1 MGVSMLRRIKTK
13 YIWALL
19 ILFSISSLLLHK
31 STVFAAADKT
41 APKLT
46 LTASTK
52 EPTNGKVKVTAK
64 ATDSSGI
71 KALKWASGKRTA
83 AYFKSAGTTLKLNS
97 KNTAAVSFSANK
109 TYTFYALDKAGN
121 ATVKTITISNIDTI
135 EPELAIALSTLKDTK
150 GNVVLALTVTEEGK
164 GIKSLQYMTGNRK
177 AENFTET
184 TKEIVLT
191 NSTDDTQKNIYT
203 YSGKLTVTRNNT
215 ITFLL
220 KDLAGNTVLKTVKIS
235 NIDKIAPVLSYTL
248 STQEPTNKSVEVAIK
263 GEDKESGIAAAYYM
277 SGSKTSADFTEGAYE
292 TAELKEDGT
301 GTFTATAN
309 GTFTVLL
316 KDKAGNETIGSIQVT
331 NIDITKPTLSLSSS
345 VMNQKATVT
354 FSAKDAS
361 GIGKIK
367 FIKGSN
373 TSVSSAK
380 WDTAKDIT
388 SSKKFTATGSGTYS
402 VMAEDKAGNRII
414 KTIEIQLELKAVWI
428 SYLEFA
434 NYGKNGFT
442 KATFEKTI
450 DTMFNNVV
458 DLKMNAVVVQVR
470 PFGDAMYPSAYFPW
484 SKYASGTQGT
494 SPGFDPLAYMV
505 EAAHKRGLAFHAWL
519 NPYRVTTGSTDYS
532 KLSKDNPA
540 RVWKEDKDTSNDR
553 NVLSF
558 NNNLYYNPAVKEVQ
572 DLIVNGIKEIV
583 TNYDVDGI
591 HFDDYFYPALGSN
604 YKKNFDSQEYEAY
617 SEICKKNNITPMTI
631 ANWRRYNVNTMVRNA
646 YSTIKKID
654 KSVEFGISPGGFIDS
669 LASDQSYYV
678 DVKTWLSSDGY
689 VDYICPQLY
698 WTFSHATYPY
708 DKILKT
714 WLSYRTS
721 STVKVYVGIA
731 TYRSGSNIEKDW
743 LNDPNVLKNMVE
755 YGRDTGLVDG
765 YMFFRYD
772 FFYNKT
778 TKPGVDLMLEIL

>member
-1 MGVSMLRRIKTK
+1 MLRRIKTK

-19 ILFSISSLLLHK
+19 ILFSVSSLLLHK
-31 STVFAAADKT
+31 STALAAADKT

-46 LTASTK
+46 VTASTK
-52 EPTNGKVKVTAK
+52 EPTKGKVKVTAK
-64 ATDSSGI
+64 ATDTSGI
-71 KALKWASGKRTA
+71 KSLKWASGKRTT
-83 AYFKSAGTTLKLNS
+83 AYFKTAGTALKINS
-97 KNTAAVSFSANK
+97 KGAASVSFSANK

-121 ATVKTITISNIDTI
+121 ATVKTITISNIDTL
-135 EPELAIALSTLKDTK
+135 EPELAITLSTSKVTK
-150 GNVVLALTVTEEGK
+150 GNVVLSLKVTEEGK

-184 TKEIVLT
+184 TKEIVLK
-191 NSTDDTQKNIYT
+191 NSTAEDAQEDVYT
-203 YSGKLTVTRNNT
+203 YTGKLTVTRNNT

-235 NIDKIAPVLSYTL
+235 NIDKTAPVFSYTL
-248 STQEPTNKSVEVAIK
+248 NTLNPTNKSVEVTVK
-263 GEDKESGIAAAYYM
+263 GVDNESGIASVYYM
-277 SGSKTSADFTEGAYE
+277 SGAKTSADFTEGAYE
-292 TAELKEDGT
+292 TAALKDDGT
-301 GTFTATAN
+301 GTFAAAAN

-316 KDKAGNETIGSIQVT
+316 KDKAGNETIGSVQIT
-331 NIDITKPTLSLSSS
+331 NIDVTKPTLSLSSS

-354 FSAKDAS
+354 YSTKDAS
-361 GIGKIK
+361 GIGMVK
-367 FIKGSN
+367 FLKGSN

-388 SSKKFTATGSGTYS
+388 AAKSFTATGSGTYS
-402 VMAEDKAGNRII
+402 VLVEDKAGNRVI

-450 DTMFNNVV
+450 DTMFDNVV

-532 KLSKDNPA
+532 KLAKDNPA
-540 RVWKEDKDTSNDR
+540 RVWKEDKDSSNDR

-617 SEICKKNNITPMTI
+617 AEICKKNKVTPMTI

-654 KSVEFGISPGGFIDS
+654 KNVEFGISPGGFIDS

-721 STVKVYVGIA
+721 STVRVYVGIA
-731 TYRSGSNIEKDW
+731 TYRSGSNLEKDW
-743 LNDPNVLKNMVE
+743 LNDPNVLKDMVE